1 MLLIHDD
8 QRLIELK
15 GCFSLTHMN
24 MFKCL
29 HIYWQPIQDVLVLSA
44 ICQLNTDNT
53 RPPPGATQFSE
64 THRRNV
70 WSVHKETDK
79 NQTYVL
85 SSGIWTDDIKLF
97 WTSADNYH
105 SAHV

>member
-53 RPPPGATQFSE
+53 WLEPLSLAKHTAVASGLYTERQIRTRPMC
-64 THRRNV
+64 
-70 WSVHKETDK
+70 
-79 NQTYVL
+79 
-85 SSGIWTDDIKLF
+85 
-97 WTSADNYH
+97 
-105 SAHV
+105 